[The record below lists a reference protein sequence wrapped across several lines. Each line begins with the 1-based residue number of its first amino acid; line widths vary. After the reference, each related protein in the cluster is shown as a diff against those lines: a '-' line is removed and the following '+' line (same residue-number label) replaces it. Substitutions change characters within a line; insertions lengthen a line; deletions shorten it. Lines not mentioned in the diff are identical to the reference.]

1 MFTVFK
7 KCLNP
12 RATFTD
18 EDVGK
23 VNEFVFCRWL
33 SGNPNTLQLAQFF
46 NQYPNVPMKLKLQMV
61 QKVVNGKIRYI
72 PYPKQ
77 EKDINELINKI
88 SLYYNV
94 NNNIAKLYLE
104 FISKDEMCVIDEFVK
119 MQEQ

>member
-1 MFTVFK
+1 
-7 KCLNP
+7 
-12 RATFTD
+12 
-18 EDVGK
+18 
-23 VNEFVFCRWL
+23 
-33 SGNPNTLQLAQFF
+33 
-46 NQYPNVPMKLKLQMV
+46 MV

-88 SLYYNV
+88 SFYYNI

-104 FISKDEMCVIDEFVK
+104 FISKDEMRVIDEFVK